1 MMENTISVSVLIVD
15 DNPAKLLSLE
25 AALTGLNIIIVTATS
40 GTEALRKLLGQD
52 FAVILLDVNMPV
64 LDGFET
70 ASIIRSRPRS
80 ENLPIIFITAERLSD
95 DAQLKGY
102 ELGAVDYIL
111 SPVLPQILRA
121 KVSVFVD
128 LFRLHEQALE
138 LAERIVAKQAII
150 AQQNQALIDVNLSL
164 QITNDTLEQRVAE
177 ELARSREKD
186 ILLIHQSRLALMGE
200 MIGNI
205 AHQWRQPL
213 SALAMVLGNIKD
225 ASQYNELTPEYL
237 GQKITDGLGLIDR
250 MSSTI
255 NDFRDFFR
263 PDKKREPFCLS
274 IPVMAALMLNE
285 ASFKAHDI
293 EVKIEIV
300 EEVWTQGVVNEYS
313 QVLLNLLS
321 NAKDALLVRAAGP
334 GLINVRIDR
343 DGNQA
348 RLTITDNGGGIAK
361 KVLPHVFEPYYSTK
375 PNGTGIG
382 LYMSKMIIE
391 NSMGGHIT
399 AENVESGAEITLLTP
414 LTEKQPS

>member
-25 AALTGLNIIIVTATS
+25 SALTGLNIIIVTVTS
-40 GTEALRKLLGQD
+40 GTEALRKLLKQD
-52 FAVILLDVNMPV
+52 FAVVLLDVNMPV

-70 ASIIRSRPRS
+70 ASIIRSRPCS
-80 ENLPIIFITAERLSD
+80 ENLPIIFITAERLSEE
-95 DAQLKGY
+95 ARLKGY

-111 SPVLPQILRA
+111 SPVLPQVLRA

-138 LAERIVAKQAII
+138 LADRIVAKQAII

-200 MIGNI
+200 MISNI

-237 GQKITDGLGLIDR
+237 ALKITDGLRLIET
-250 MSSTI
+250 MSTTI

-263 PDKKREPFCLS
+263 PDKKRESFCLS
-274 IPVMAALMLNE
+274 ASVKAALMLYE

-293 EVKIEIV
+293 KINLEIV
-300 EEVWTQGVVNEYS
+300 EEVWTQGIANEYS

-334 GLINVRIDR
+334 SLINVRIDQ

-361 KVLPHVFEPYYSTK
+361 EVLPRVFEPYYSTK

-399 AENVESGAEITLLTP
+399 ARNVESGMEITLLTP
-414 LTEKQPS
+414 LIEKQPS